1 MGFAS
6 AAVEATKVS
15 IAKVQKERAET
26 LKYSKVRVSY
36 LFYITYFYFHLFYS
50 KVNISIKYL

>member
-26 LKYSKVRVSY
+26 LKYSKVLY
-36 LFYITYFYFHLFYS
+36 LLSTLPNLPTYTWE
-50 KVNISIKYL
+50 VIYLYRTY

>member
-6 AAVEATKVS
+6 AAIDATKVS

-26 LKYSKVRVSY
+26 LKYSKVGIFY
-36 LFYITYFYFHLFYS
+36 LFYCWMQLNSILFLL
-50 KVNISIKYL
+50 KTT